1 MEEKIIYSVYAESN
15 PNPATMKF
23 VANRLLLPSGS
34 LEMNSVEEAA
44 QSPLA
49 TAIFRFPFVMAV
61 FITSNFVTVTK
72 NDMVPWDEV
81 VLELRE
87 FIRNHLN
94 SGGGVIMDGVHLT
107 GFDLSQPPRMD
118 HAAAT
123 SDVEQRIIDI
133 LDEYV
138 RPAVEGDGGHIS
150 FQSYAAGRV
159 NVLLQGACSGCPSST
174 YTLKAGIEGLLKKM
188 LPGEV
193 DEVVAVNG

>member
-1 MEEKIIYSVYAESN
+1 MEDKIIYSVYAESN
-15 PNPATMKF
+15 PNPAAMKF
-23 VANRLLLPSGS
+23 VANRFLLPNGS
-34 LEMNSVEEAA
+34 LEMNSVEEAQ

-49 TAIFRFPFVMAV
+49 AALFRFPFVKAV
-61 FITSNFVTVTK
+61 FITSNFVTVIK

-87 FIRNHLN
+87 FIRDHLN
-94 SGGGVIMDGVHLT
+94 SGGGVVKEGVHLT
-107 GFDLSQPPRMD
+107 EPDLSEPPRMA
-118 HAAAT
+118 HAEAT
-123 SDVEQRIIDI
+123 TDVEQRIIDI

-150 FQSYAAGRV
+150 FQSYAEGRV